1 MKPVKFGSGFT
12 ARIVGH
18 LVDWQNQADLDAA
31 TADFRRWKTEK
42 DQLGLFGQVAKGPE
56 ARCKEILSAAGLK
69 EGVPP
74 SHPLD
79 DDTPESLA
87 FEILSGIRTVKE
99 DIDCRDPDIADR
111 IARIAFLAGVRWAQA
126 DLKWREEKHAIRG
139 TKVAGGERNSAHK
152 TNAKHEPL
160 RNRRFSRMAELVPE
174 MGVDKAAAQCE
185 TEGLGHRDAIKKQWN
200 RFKKRDT

>member
-18 LVDWQNQADLDAA
+18 IVDWQNQADLDAA

-56 ARCKEILSAAGLK
+56 ARCNEILSAAGLK

-87 FEILSGIRTVKE
+87 FEILSGVRTVKA

-111 IARIAFLAGVRWAQA
+111 TRAVCVACRRTLGSGGLKMAR
-126 DLKWREEKHAIRG
+126 
-139 TKVAGGERNSAHK
+139 GEACHTRY
-152 TNAKHEPL
+152 
-160 RNRRFSRMAELVPE
+160 
-174 MGVDKAAAQCE
+174 
-185 TEGLGHRDAIKKQWN
+185 
-200 RFKKRDT
+200 